1 MSVIWKKVWRDLAL
15 NKSRTILAVLSTA
28 VGIFA
33 LGFVINMSAMMNAR
47 IQEQTR
53 DSDPAHIQIFAAL
66 VDDTLTDSLRRQAG
80 VAEVEAVRNSM
91 IRWRRE
97 EEIDWRDGSL
107 TGRGDYADQR
117 ISIVDL
123 TAGQWPGKKNLVM
136 EQQTMSY
143 FGLRTGERIIVEH
156 GSTSRSV
163 EIVGVV
169 RSTQTVPPQYQGGQG
184 AFFGTPET
192 LEWLTGGREF
202 NQINIRLEEWDETR
216 SEQTA
221 RKIEQQLKAA
231 GLSVAGYDIHEPTFH
246 FAQQIVDGIFIV
258 LTGMGI
264 ISLGLS
270 AFLIV
275 NTLNALLAQQ
285 IWQIGIFK
293 VIGATSGRVVRIYL
307 GVALLYGVMAILIA
321 VPCSA
326 LGAQVMVAWM
336 LDTINVTAG
345 SMRIVPTAIILQVV
359 VGLVVPVL
367 AALGPVVGGARVSCR
382 QAISNYGLGGGFG
395 SARLDRFLLASQKA
409 IPLLGNAPRPV
420 VLSLRNTFRRKAR
433 VALTLITL
441 TLGGVMFITV
451 MGVNLSLHRMLDVV
465 LNDFGFDILL
475 SFDRL
480 ERSEKLVNLAA
491 GVPGVVMAEAWD
503 IRGADI
509 QLANGEKRP
518 TQVWALPPDSDMFH
532 FNIETG
538 RSLLPEDDRAIL
550 INRKVAQEEGLRV
563 GDTVTLSFGGRESDW
578 TIVGLI
584 INMNNG
590 QRDSFVPLDALALE
604 TGSANRTAGVVV
616 RLARSDLETEK
627 AAIDLLRKKFLSEG
641 LNPVMIMGVSM
652 IQETN
657 EYQFNLLIN
666 ILLTMAVLAAV
677 VGSLGLAG
685 TMSINVVE
693 RRREIGLMRAIGAA
707 TPIVAGIFIGEGLLL
722 GILSWILAIPLSI
735 PGGYL
740 FTGALSEAI
749 VSMDYAFSIQG
760 AVTWLAIVCVLA
772 VAASLWPAI
781 RATRISVRESLAY
794 E

>member
-1 MSVIWKKVWRDLAL
+1 MSVVWRKVWRDLAL
-15 NKSRTILAVLSTA
+15 NRSRTILAVLSTA

-33 LGFVINMSAMMNAR
+33 LGFVVNMSVMMSAR
-47 IQEQTR
+47 IREQTR
-53 DSDPAHIQIFAAL
+53 ESRPPEIQIFAAPVDGAL
-66 VDDTLTDSLRRQAG
+66 VDSIRRQAG
-80 VAEVEAVRNSM
+80 IADAEAVRNSM
-91 IRWRRE
+91 IRWRLADE
-97 EEIDWRDGSL
+97 TDWRDASL
-107 TGRGDYADQR
+107 TGRGDFADQHV
-117 ISIVDL
+117 STADL
-123 TAGQWPGKKNLVM
+123 VAGRWPGKKDLVM
-136 EQQTMSY
+136 EAQTMAY
-143 FGLRTGERIIVEH
+143 FGLQPGDRIVVEH
-156 GSTSRSV
+156 GSSARAV

-169 RSTQTVPPQYQGGQG
+169 RSTQTIPPQYQGGQG
-184 AFFGTPET
+184 AFFGTLDT
-192 LEWLTGGREF
+192 LEWLTGGRAF
-202 NQINIRLEEWDETR
+202 NQINIRLEKWDER
-216 SEQTA
+216 SAEQTA
-221 RKIEQQLKAA
+221 RRIERQLTAA
-231 GLSVAGYDIHEPTFH
+231 GLSVGGYDLHEPTFH

-285 IWQIGIFK
+285 VWQIGIFK
-293 VIGATSGRVVRIYL
+293 VVGATSGRVARIYL
-307 GVALLYGVMAILIA
+307 GVALLYGLMAIAIA

-326 LGAQVMVAWM
+326 LAAQAMAGWM
-336 LDTINVTAG
+336 LGTINVTAG
-345 SMRIVPTAIILQVV
+345 TLQIAPGSILLQLI
-359 VGLVVPVL
+359 VGLAVPVL
-367 AALGPVVGGARVSCR
+367 AALGPVVGGSRISCR
-382 QAISNYGLGGGFG
+382 QAISNHGLGGSFG
-395 SARLDRFLLASQKA
+395 SDRLDRFLLASQKA
-409 IPLLGNAPRPV
+409 VPLLERTPRPV

-475 SFDRL
+475 IFDKL

-491 GVPGVVMAEAWD
+491 DVPGVVMAEAWD

-509 QLANGEKRP
+509 QLPGGEKRP
-518 TQVWALPPDSDMFH
+518 TQVWALPPDSELFH
-532 FNIETG
+532 FNIESG
-538 RSLLPEDDRAIL
+538 RSLLPADDRAVL
-550 INRKVAQEEGLRV
+550 INRKVAQEDGLRV
-563 GDTVTLSFGGRESDW
+563 GDTVGLSFGGRESDW

-590 QRDSFVPLDALALE
+590 QQDSFVPLGALARE

-616 RLARSDLETEK
+616 RLARSDLASEK
-627 AAIDLLRKKFLSEG
+627 AASDLLRKKFQGDG
-641 LNPVMIMGVSM
+641 LTPVTILGVSAVRDA
-652 IQETN
+652 N
-657 EYQFNLLIN
+657 EYQFNLLVD
-666 ILLTMAVLAAV
+666 ILLTMAILAAV

-722 GILSWILAIPLSI
+722 GILSWLLAIPLSV

-740 FTGALSEAI
+740 FTGALSQAI
-749 VSMDYAFSIQG
+749 VPMDYAFSIQG
-760 AVTWLAIVCVLA
+760 TAAWLAIVCVLA
-772 VAASLWPAI
+772 VLASLWPAI